1 METRYRFETFG
12 ERHKPLRDSFTCG
25 ERELEEGFVFKSY
38 SGKGGRAKTLDAL
51 AELGQVP
58 FRAAPSARVPED
70 RSSPVFV

>member
-1 METRYRFETFG
+1 MT
-12 ERHKPLRDSFTCG
+12 G